1 MADITITAANVKKS
15 ATSLVETGIAGAT
28 VTAGQTLYLAA
39 ASGKLLL
46 ADADNATAEV
56 RVVKGIALH
65 AALLDQPL
73 QYTTGGKMAIGA
85 TVAAGTPYFAS
96 PIAGGIAPLADLLT
110 GAFGTFLG
118 WGVSTTEILVDISAA
133 GVAKA

>member
-1 MADITITAANVKKS
+1 MADITITVANVKKS

-28 VTAGQTLYLAA
+28 VTAGQTLYLA

>member
-15 ATSLVETGIAGAT
+15 ATSLTETGIAGAT

-39 ASGKLLL
+39 SGKLLL
-46 ADADNATAEV
+46 ADADSATAEV